1 MCSHHWLGTD
11 TADCEV
17 LHKPS
22 KNKRFISLQLT
33 AKDFIHINSWEI
45 TKTRVLEG
53 QAREEII
60 HLRIKTS

>member
-45 TKTRVLEG
+45 TKTRVLKG
-53 QAREEII
+53 QDREEII